1 MKIKKEITIS
11 ICVIVALCLLF
22 LGIDFL
28 KGVNVFKP
36 ANYYTA
42 TYTNVNGL
50 AVSAPVTLN
59 GFKVGLVRSI
69 EYQYDN
75 PGHVA
80 VELSLDK
87 ELKLPVG
94 SKAVIVCDMLGT
106 ATVQLELTANKEFYP
121 VGSEVESET
130 ASGLIDSVSKDLM
143 PNIAEIF
150 PKVDSLLT
158 SINKLVSDPAVIASV
173 KRLDAITANLESTTN
188 SLNKSV
194 KSLPV
199 LMSGV
204 NSTVDNVNRLTGNLA
219 EVSEDLKSCPLDSTL
234 QNIQQTTENLRML
247 TQELNNPNSTL
258 GLLMKDPELYNNLN
272 NTVKSLDS
280 LFVDIKKSPK
290 RYINI
295 KLL

>member
-11 ICVIVALCLLF
+11 ICVIVALLLLF

-42 TYTNVNGL
+42 SYTNVNGL
-50 AVSAPVTLN
+50 TVSAPVTLN
-59 GFKVGLVRSI
+59 GFKVGLVRSL

-75 PGHVA
+75 PGHIN

-106 ATVQLELTANKEFYP
+106 ATVQLELTDSKTFYN
-121 VGSEVESET
+121 VGDEIEAET
-130 ASGLIDSVSKDLM
+130 ASGLMDKVSTDLM
-143 PNIAEIF
+143 PGVANIF

-158 SINKLVSDPAVIASV
+158 AINKMVSDPALAASV
-173 KRLDAITANLESTTN
+173 KRLDAITANLEATTA
-188 SLNKSV
+188 SLNKSLQ
-194 KSLPV
+194 SLP
-199 LMSGV
+199 
-204 NSTVDNVNRLTGNLA
+204 TVMNNVGATADNVNKLTGNLA
-219 EVSEDLKSCPLDSTL
+219 AVSDELKTLPLDSTL
-234 QNIQQTTENLRML
+234 NNLHQTTENLRRL
-247 TQELNNPNSTL
+247 TEELNNPNSTL
-258 GLLMKDPELYNNLN
+258 GLLMNDPQLYNNLN

-280 LFVDIKKSPK
+280 LFIDIKKSPK

>member
-1 MKIKKEITIS
+1 M
-11 ICVIVALCLLF
+11 A
-22 LGIDFL
+22 
-28 KGVNVFKP
+28 
-36 ANYYTA
+36 
-42 TYTNVNGL
+42 
-50 AVSAPVTLN
+50 
-59 GFKVGLVRSI
+59 
-69 EYQYDN
+69 
-75 PGHVA
+75 
-80 VELSLDK
+80 
-87 ELKLPVG
+87 
-94 SKAVIVCDMLGT
+94 
-106 ATVQLELTANKEFYP
+106 
-121 VGSEVESET
+121 
-130 ASGLIDSVSKDLM
+130 
-143 PNIAEIF
+143 NIAEIC
-150 PKVDSLLT
+150 PEVDSVLT
-158 SINKLVSDPAVIASV
+158 SISKLVSDPGVIASV
-173 KRLDAITANLESTTN
+173 KRLDAITANVEATTN

>member
-130 ASGLIDSVSKDLM
+130 ASGLMDSVSKDLM

-194 KSLPV
+194 ISLPV

>member
-130 ASGLIDSVSKDLM
+130 ASGLMDSVSKDLM

-173 KRLDAITANLESTTN
+173 KRLDAITANLEASTN

-199 LMSGV
+199 LMTGV

-234 QNIQQTTENLRML
+234 RNIQQTTENLRML

>member
-130 ASGLIDSVSKDLM
+130 ASGLMDSVSKDLM

-173 KRLDAITANLESTTN
+173 KRLDAITANLEASTN

-199 LMSGV
+199 LMTGV

-234 QNIQQTTENLRML
+234 KNIQQTTENLRIL

>member
-130 ASGLIDSVSKDLM
+130 ASGLMDSVSKALM

-280 LFVDIKKSPK
+280 LFLDIKKSPK

>member
-130 ASGLIDSVSKDLM
+130 ASGLMDSVSKDLM

-280 LFVDIKKSPK
+280 LFLDIKKSPK

>member
-130 ASGLIDSVSKDLM
+130 TSGLMDSVSKDLM

-204 NSTVDNVNRLTGNLA
+204 NSTVDNVNRLTGNLE
-219 EVSEDLKSCPLDSTL
+219 EVSEDSKHSADNRKSENVDSRT
-234 QNIQQTTENLRML
+234 
-247 TQELNNPNSTL
+247 
-258 GLLMKDPELYNNLN
+258 
-272 NTVKSLDS
+272 
-280 LFVDIKKSPK
+280 
-290 RYINI
+290 
-295 KLL
+295 

>member
-130 ASGLIDSVSKDLM
+130 ASGLMDSVSKDLM

-173 KRLDAITANLESTTN
+173 KRLDAITANLEASTN
-188 SLNKSV
+188 SLNKSI

-199 LMSGV
+199 LMTGV

-234 QNIQQTTENLRML
+234 QNIQQTTENLRIL

-258 GLLMKDPELYNNLN
+258 GLLMNDPELYNNLN

>member
-130 ASGLIDSVSKDLM
+130 ASGLMDSVSKDLM

-234 QNIQQTTENLRML
+234 QNIQQITENLRML

>member
-130 ASGLIDSVSKDLM
+130 ASGLMDSVSKDLM
-143 PNIAEIF
+143 PNIAVIF

-158 SINKLVSDPAVIASV
+158 SINKLVSDPAIIASV

>member
-106 ATVQLELTANKEFYP
+106 ATVQLELAANKEFYP

-130 ASGLIDSVSKDLM
+130 ASGLMDSVSKDLM

>member
-28 KGVNVFKP
+28 KGVNLFKP

-130 ASGLIDSVSKDLM
+130 ASGLMDSVSKDLM

>member
-106 ATVQLELTANKEFYP
+106 ATVQLELTAKKEFYP

-130 ASGLIDSVSKDLM
+130 ASGLMDSVSKDLM

>member
-50 AVSAPVTLN
+50 AVSSPVTLN

-130 ASGLIDSVSKDLM
+130 ASGLMDSVSKDLM

>member
-130 ASGLIDSVSKDLM
+130 ASGLMDSVSKDLM

-219 EVSEDLKSCPLDSTL
+219 EVSEDLKSFPLDSTL

>member
-42 TYTNVNGL
+42 TYTNVSGL

-130 ASGLIDSVSKDLM
+130 ASGLMDSVSKDLM

>member
-87 ELKLPVG
+87 ELKLPIG

-130 ASGLIDSVSKDLM
+130 ASGLMDSVSKDLM

-258 GLLMKDPELYNNLN
+258 GLLMKDPQLYNNLN

>member
-121 VGSEVESET
+121 VGSELESET
-130 ASGLIDSVSKDLM
+130 ASGLMDSVSKDLM

>member
-94 SKAVIVCDMLGT
+94 SKAVIVCDMVGT

-130 ASGLIDSVSKDLM
+130 ASGLMDSVSKDLM

>member
-130 ASGLIDSVSKDLM
+130 ASGLMDSVSKDLM

>member
-22 LGIDFL
+22 FGIDFL

-87 ELKLPVG
+87 ELKLPLG

-130 ASGLIDSVSKDLM
+130 ASGLMDAVSNDLM
-143 PNIAEIF
+143 PNVAEIF

-173 KRLDAITANLESTTN
+173 KRLDAITANLEATTN

-194 KSLPV
+194 KSLPT
-199 LMSGV
+199 LMTGV
-204 NSTVDNVNRLTGNLA
+204 NSTVDNVNKLTGNLA
-219 EVSEDLKSCPLDSTL
+219 EVSENLKSCPLDSTL
-234 QNIQQTTENLRML
+234 QNIQQTTENLRIL

-258 GLLMKDPELYNNLN
+258 GLLMNDPQLYNNLN

>member
-130 ASGLIDSVSKDLM
+130 ASGLMDSVSKDLM

-158 SINKLVSDPAVIASV
+158 SINKLVSDPAIIASV

>member
-106 ATVQLELTANKEFYP
+106 ATVQLVLTANKEFYP

-130 ASGLIDSVSKDLM
+130 ASGLMDSVSKDLM

>member
-130 ASGLIDSVSKDLM
+130 ASGLMDSVSKDLM

-158 SINKLVSDPAVIASV
+158 SINKLVSDPAIIASV

-188 SLNKSV
+188 SLNKSL

>member
-106 ATVQLELTANKEFYP
+106 ATIQLELTANKEFYP

-130 ASGLIDSVSKDLM
+130 ASGLMDSVSKDLM

>member
-11 ICVIVALCLLF
+11 ICVIAALCLLF

-130 ASGLIDSVSKDLM
+130 ASGLMDSVSKDLM

>member
-130 ASGLIDSVSKDLM
+130 ASGLMDSVSKDLM

-158 SINKLVSDPAVIASV
+158 SINKLVSDPAIIASV

-234 QNIQQTTENLRML
+234 QSIQQTTENLRML

>member
-130 ASGLIDSVSKDLM
+130 ASGLMDSVSKDLM

-173 KRLDAITANLESTTN
+173 KRLDAITANLEASTN

-194 KSLPV
+194 KSVPV
-199 LMSGV
+199 LMTGV

-234 QNIQQTTENLRML
+234 RNIQQTTENLRML

>member
-130 ASGLIDSVSKDLM
+130 ASGLMDSVSKDLM

-173 KRLDAITANLESTTN
+173 KRLDAITANLEASTN

-199 LMSGV
+199 LMTGV

-258 GLLMKDPELYNNLN
+258 GLLMKNPELYNNLN

>member
-80 VELSLDK
+80 VELSLGK

-130 ASGLIDSVSKDLM
+130 ASGLMDSVSKDLM

-219 EVSEDLKSCPLDSTL
+219 EVSEDLKSYPLDSTL